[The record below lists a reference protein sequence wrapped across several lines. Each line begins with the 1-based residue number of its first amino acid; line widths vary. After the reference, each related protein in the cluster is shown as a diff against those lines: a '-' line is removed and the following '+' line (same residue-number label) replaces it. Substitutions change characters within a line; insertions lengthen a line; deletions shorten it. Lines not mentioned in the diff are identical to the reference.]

1 MVCYGMVWYGLV
13 WCGVMTCC
21 SGVIVWYGVV
31 WCNGYSGMLPTRTT
45 PLIHHHTIIT
55 PSSSP
60 SHHHHHHYHHT
71 THHHTSLT
79 ITPSSLPSHHSPSS
93 PSSQH
98 HHHHH
103 RTIITNITT
112 ITPLTI
118 TPHSPSHTHTHTHT
132 HPTMRLAPKLQ
143 STNQTSPK
151 HFYLFLA
158 ELFFFCFSTP
168 SLKHHIWFFTMI
180 IVSCHS
186 VCVSVAFMD
195 HCNTSH
201 LIFRFA
207 NKRICAG

>member
-1 MVCYGMVWYGLV
+1 MVWCNEMVWLCYAMV
-13 WCGVMTCC
+13 WCGMVQWHA
-21 SGVIVWYGVV
+21 IVACY
-31 WCNGYSGMLPTRTT
+31 LPA
-45 PLIHHHTIIT
+45 PLIHSPSPSSHHHHHHHHHQHHTTHYHHTIIT
-55 PSSSP
+55 ASSPPP
-60 SHHHHHHYHHT
+60 SHHHHHHHT

-79 ITPSSLPSHHSPSS
+79 ITPS
-93 PSSQH
+93 
-98 HHHHH
+98 
-103 RTIITNITT
+103 
-112 ITPLTI
+112 
-118 TPHSPSHTHTHTHT
+118 HTHHTI
-132 HPTMRLAPKLQ
+132 RLAPKLQ

-151 HFYLFLA
+151 HFYLFPA

-201 LIFRFA
+201 LFFRFA